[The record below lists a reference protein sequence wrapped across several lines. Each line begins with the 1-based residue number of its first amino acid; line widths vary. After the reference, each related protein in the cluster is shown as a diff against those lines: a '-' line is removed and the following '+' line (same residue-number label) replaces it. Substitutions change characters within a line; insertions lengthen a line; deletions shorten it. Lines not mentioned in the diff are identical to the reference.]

1 MEEQSA
7 SFSYTKLEKIQNQID
22 DLQKQK
28 EKMIQNLEQ
37 KLMSF
42 LKNKDAFSQSFE
54 TLLGGIDEI
63 IDSLQN
69 KKPSQ
74 EQILIHQKWKKNGS
88 QILKKEKTKNSK
100 NTNMETENK

>member
-1 MEEQSA
+1 MEKPSS

-37 KLMSF
+37 KLISF
-42 LKNKDAFSQSFE
+42 LKNEDAFSQSFE
-54 TLLGGIDEI
+54 TLLGGIKEI

-69 KKPSQ
+69 KNPSQ
-74 EQILIHQKWKKNGS
+74 EHIQIHQRWKKNGS
-88 QILKKEKTKNSK
+88 QILKKEKTRNSK
-100 NTNMETENK
+100 TTNLETKK